1 MTQPESHATRTMD
14 GDILEVAML
23 DVRRGQEKAFETAL
37 EQALPLIRRQ
47 PGCRQAAVRPCL
59 ENPGRYLLTVYW
71 ATLADHEQGFRG
83 SNDYRRWRALLHG
96 FYEPFPTVE
105 HYGPPLSGDGP
116 HNRVK

>member
-1 MTQPESHATRTMD
+1 MTQPESHAIRITD

-37 EQALPLIRRQ
+37 QQALPLIRRQ

-59 ENPGRYLLTVYW
+59 ENPGRYLLLVYW

-83 SNDYRRWRALLHG
+83 SDDYRRWRALLHG
-96 FYEPFPTVE
+96 FYEPFPAVE
-105 HYGPPLSGDGP
+105 HYGPPL
-116 HNRVK
+116 